1 MEKEKV
7 VEEEGELSIVQSKVD
22 TLFEIKPEYIRG
34 DFNIQVYTNF
44 NEPTLEQTRR
54 DAMNAGIG
62 ALAQFAQVAQMLP
75 ELENSRNEIITEIS
89 RQYHIPFDLNKDSL
103 SGKLQEGKNQILEA
117 SKRLMSGLSG
127 AQIG

>member
-1 MEKEKV
+1 
-7 VEEEGELSIVQSKVD
+7 
-22 TLFEIKPEYIRG
+22 
-34 DFNIQVYTNF
+34 
-44 NEPTLEQTRR
+44 
-54 DAMNAGIG
+54 MNAGIG